1 MTNVSA
7 QMVKT
12 LREKTGAGMMDCKKA
27 LGETSGNIEEAV
39 DWLRKKGLSAA
50 AKKADRVAAE
60 GLVAFAVK
68 EGAGAL
74 IEVNAETDFVS
85 RNEAFQDFASSLA
98 NLVLEH
104 GDNIYALK
112 NIAYPG
118 TGRNV
123 EEQLTHN
130 IATIGENMAIRR
142 AVRVEGADLVVP
154 YMHNSIAGNLGRIGV
169 LISIKSD
176 AEVSELEILGKQL
189 AMHVAATAPQALSVA
204 ELDPISVEREKN
216 VLTEQAKAS
225 NRPEEIIEKMVDG
238 RLKKF
243 YQEVVLLEQTFVID
257 NETKIS
263 AVIEKKANEL
273 GKQVELTGF
282 HRISLGEGIE
292 KNEAD
297 FASEVAATLG
307 S

>member
-1 MTNVSA
+1 MFPLRW
-7 QMVKT
+7 VKA

-27 LGETSGNIEEAV
+27 LGETNGNIEEAV

-85 RNEAFQDFASSLA
+85 RNEVFQDFASTLA
-98 NLVLEH
+98 SFVLEH
-104 GDNIYALK
+104 GDNIDALK
-112 NIAYPG
+112 NIAYPS

-154 YMHNSIAGNLGRIGV
+154 YMHNSIAGSLGKIGV

-176 AEVSELEILGKQL
+176 AEVSELEMLGKQL

-204 ELDPISVEREKN
+204 ELDPTSVEREKN

-225 NRPEEIIEKMVDG
+225 GRPEEIIGKMVDG

>member
-1 MTNVSA
+1 
-7 QMVKT
+7 
-12 LREKTGAGMMDCKKA
+12 
-27 LGETSGNIEEAV
+27 
-39 DWLRKKGLSAA
+39 
-50 AKKADRVAAE
+50 
-60 GLVAFAVK
+60 
-68 EGAGAL
+68 
-74 IEVNAETDFVS
+74 
-85 RNEAFQDFASSLA
+85 
-98 NLVLEH
+98 
-104 GDNIYALK
+104 
-112 NIAYPG
+112 
-118 TGRNV
+118 
-123 EEQLTHN
+123 
-130 IATIGENMAIRR
+130 MAIRR

-154 YMHNSIAGNLGRIGV
+154 YMHNSIAGSLGKIGV

-176 AEVSELEILGKQL
+176 AEVSELEMLGKQL

-204 ELDPISVEREKN
+204 ELDPTSVEREKK

-225 NRPEEIIEKMVDG
+225 GRPEEIIGKMVDG

-263 AVIEKKANEL
+263 AVIEKKAKEL

>member
-27 LGETSGNIEEAV
+27 LGETNGNIEEAV

-60 GLVAFAVK
+60 GLVAFAVE

-98 NLVLEH
+98 SLVLEH
-104 GDNIYALK
+104 GDDIDALK

-176 AEVSELEILGKQL
+176 AAVSELEMLGKQ
-189 AMHVAATAPQALSVA
+189 SVSYTH
-204 ELDPISVEREKN
+204 LTLPTNRE
-216 VLTEQAKAS
+216 V
-225 NRPEEIIEKMVDG
+225 
-238 RLKKF
+238 
-243 YQEVVLLEQTFVID
+243 
-257 NETKIS
+257 
-263 AVIEKKANEL
+263 
-273 GKQVELTGF
+273 
-282 HRISLGEGIE
+282 
-292 KNEAD
+292 
-297 FASEVAATLG
+297 
-307 S
+307 